1 MGCCGNKPASP
12 AGELREDGVTEMP
25 FASNPAFSSPATQV
39 VEEQREAAIKRA
51 VRAEADR
58 DAAVKRA
65 QEDGDAAKEDLKRA
79 TRWRSRATAE
89 IKVPSTASAPSS
101 APLLTSTL
109 RAHAFADRF

>member
-1 MGCCGNKPASP
+1 MGCCGSKPASP
-12 AGELREDGVTEMP
+12 AGELREDGVTEM
-25 FASNPAFSSPATQV
+25 ASNSAFSSPATQV

-65 QEDGDAAKEDLKRA
+65 QEDGDAAKEDQKRA

-89 IKVPSTASAPSS
+89 IKVTVPSTASAPSS
-101 APLLTSTL
+101 APLLTL